1 MPTLEGPDRGGRREG
16 FAVTAWA
23 RELRPELGR
32 AEGQARP
39 LTLVSCS
46 PACPRRAARLHVV
59 VPGACQR
66 CAAGPGGPPCHGDGR
81 AGGPHPPT
89 SCQEVGRHPRR
100 RRGAEGSAAC
110 PWPPAGAWRRRDP
123 SLLPGSSPRR
133 FLPWARERGRS
144 PDGAGRWGGGR
155 GRAPRCRVSYTNN
168 RALEQ
173 FYFYFLFL
181 LPCWL
186 FLAAGVDR
194 PPPSSLH
201 LASWPRPG
209 PSVRARV
216 CDPGGEGTWQL
227 GLHTPGDGELTPH
240 LGHSVGRP
248 FLTPWDQPWGAGGG
262 SGCALVG
269 DLVSSHASGSRL
281 EGEVWV
287 VMPACGCGCM
297 PWAGWATARG

>member
-1 MPTLEGPDRGGRREG
+1 MCGRPRWAALPWGWAGGRS
-16 FAVTAWA
+16 APPH
-23 RELRPELGR
+23 L
-32 AEGQARP
+32 
-39 LTLVSCS
+39 
-46 PACPRRAARLHVV
+46 
-59 VPGACQR
+59 VPG
-66 CAAGPGGPPCHGDGR
+66 GGSAPPS
-81 AGGPHPPT
+81 PT
-89 SCQEVGRHPRR
+89 R
-100 RRGAEGSAAC
+100 RRGLSRLSVAPGGCLAAPGSE
-110 PWPPAGAWRRRDP
+110 PA
-123 SLLPGSSPRR
+123 PGSSPRR
-133 FLPWARERGRS
+133 FLPWARVRGRS

-227 GLHTPGDGELTPH
+227 GLHTPGDGELTPL